1 MDNDLISR
9 SALHAEFEEYHTA
22 NLEVGTY
29 ANSFC
34 ADVCDV
40 LMEIVR
46 EAPAVDAVEVV
57 RCKYCKHCGWEQNP
71 FHGRTECFCKLHK
84 GLVCVTWDSF
94 CSYGERR
101 ENETD

>member
-1 MDNDLISR
+1 MDDLISR
-9 SALHAEFEEYHTA
+9 KALIEAYDKAHKGPPGGARK
-22 NLEVGTY
+22 
-29 ANSFC
+29 
-34 ADVCDV
+34 
-40 LMEIVR
+40 LME
-46 EAPAVDAVEVV
+46 EAPAVDAVEGV

-101 ENETD
+101 ENETCKL